1 MCSSDLYTAQ
11 DTRGQLIELASSNHY
26 VQIRQGHYDSYSIAL
41 AGDTWVHGRFGANN
55 KTFIIEHPLDPYGKV
70 LMHSC
75 TESPWPG
82 VEYWD
87 TVTVGPD
94 GTVEV
99 TLPDYFNAL
108 HRPDLPLAVL
118 CSGPGSPW
126 AARVAGGRFTVHGT
140 PGSTVS
146 WLVKAV
152 RRAQHTRALDRAHPP
167 VEAPAMRPAPTQDGE
182 TATDPKDL
190 RWLYEPPVP
199 TE

>member
-1 MCSSDLYTAQ
+1 MSA
-11 DTRGQLIELASSNHY
+11 N
-26 VQIRQGHYDSYSIAL
+26 
-41 AGDTWVHGRFGANN
+41 TWVHARFGANN
-55 KTFIIEHPLDPYGKV
+55 KTFIIEHPLDPYGRM
-70 LMHSC
+70 LLHSC

-87 TVTVGPD
+87 TATVGED

-99 TLPDYFNAL
+99 ALPDYFNAL

-126 AARVAGGRFTVHGT
+126 ATRVSMGRFTVHGE
-140 PGSTVS
+140 PGTTVS

-152 RRAQHTRALDRAHPP
+152 RRAAHTRTLDRDHPP
-167 VEAPAMRPAPTQDGE
+167 VEEAASGMTAPWDDEEMGTEPR
-182 TATDPKDL
+182 DL